1 MAPRLVMVG
10 LHLAEVVLL
19 LQAKVVLLQA
29 EVVPL
34 LLAEA
39 VQNLL
44 LPLLRCL
51 QCDLEV
57 RLAVVVNSLNYLL
70 RLGGTVL
77 GLLFRFLHAACI

>member
-1 MAPRLVMVG
+1 MVG

-19 LQAKVVLLQA
+19 HQAKVVLLQA

-34 LLAEA
+34 QAEA
-39 VQNLL
+39 VPNLL
-44 LPLLRCL
+44 LPLLGCL